1 MRRLDDLIIIKSYIY
16 TMVIEDPANKRRHGP
31 SHKILCD
38 PDMTLVNHASMQ
50 LSEYLITNAW
60 NPIGCDW
67 RSAVAARL
75 QKSEKDCG
83 KNREI
88 PNDKV
93 ETLEIWRRT

>member
-1 MRRLDDLIIIKSYIY
+1 MRRLDDLIIFKSYIY

-50 LSEYLITNAW
+50 LSECLITDAW

-67 RSAVAARL
+67 RSAVAANP

-83 KNREI
+83 KDNEI

-93 ETLEIWRRT
+93 KTLEVWRRT